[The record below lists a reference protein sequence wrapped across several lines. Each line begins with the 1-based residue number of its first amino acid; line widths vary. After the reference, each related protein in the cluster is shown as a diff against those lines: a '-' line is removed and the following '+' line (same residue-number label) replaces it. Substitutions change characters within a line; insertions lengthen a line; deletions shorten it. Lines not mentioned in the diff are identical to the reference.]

1 MHVDLIRL
9 NKYAFVLLTHSHS
22 YLLFRRNH
30 RQHSRTQTIKLNE
43 KKWWWQTGNA
53 QICRGCFFF
62 PFKDRL
68 KHIHQELGSEEKQH
82 THSRTQD
89 VRYFWDASL
98 PLKRNVT
105 WLIHVCPTFYVR
117 QEICIPSTLILLLPV
132 TTNVILRAAATNK
145 SWNVFTD
152 LYLLLSLESLKSIR
166 SRFRN
171 NLLQAHLWHWH
182 MRHLRKT
189 WGH

>member
-1 MHVDLIRL
+1 MPLCCSLTLIPICCSEEITGNTQGHKPSNWMRKSGGDKQEML
-9 NKYAFVLLTHSHS
+9 KYAV
-22 YLLFRRNH
+22 
-30 RQHSRTQTIKLNE
+30 
-43 KKWWWQTGNA
+43 GV
-53 QICRGCFFF
+53 FFF